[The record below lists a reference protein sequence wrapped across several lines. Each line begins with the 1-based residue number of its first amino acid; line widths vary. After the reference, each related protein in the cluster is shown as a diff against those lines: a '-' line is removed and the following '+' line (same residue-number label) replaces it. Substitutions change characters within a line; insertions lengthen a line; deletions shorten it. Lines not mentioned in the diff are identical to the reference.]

1 MNQKPRYNITFKVT
15 PEQHRQVSQT
25 VKERNISV
33 SDLMREILFDE
44 KPKQNFQRRLSKKEF
59 IEKYKDGINYFE
71 QGKTTKQISILLDA
85 SVTTITKFRNYAIE
99 EGLLDPIYKTNDPQ
113 IISMYLKQQSNI
125 DYLRQQINNL
135 QKQNVSL

>member
-1 MNQKPRYNITFKVT
+1 MNQKSRYNITFKVT

-85 SVTTITKFRNYAIE
+85 SVSTITKFRNYAIE

>member
-1 MNQKPRYNITFKVT
+1 MNQKTRYNITFKVT
-15 PEQHRQVSQT
+15 PEQYRQVSET

-44 KPKQNFQRRLSKKEF
+44 KPKLNYKRKLSKKEF
-59 IEKYKDGINYFE
+59 IEKYKDGINYFKE
-71 QGKTTKQISILLDA
+71 GKTTKQISILLDA
-85 SVTTITKFRNYAIE
+85 SVSTITKFRNYAIQ

-125 DYLRQQINNL
+125 DYLRNELNQLKTHIA
-135 QKQNVSL
+135 